1 MDVPEHVPTE
11 PSEPPRPESGTPPD
25 DRRRL
30 RILVRILLISGFI
43 LVLVRVFVFEPYGIP
58 TGSMRPVIL
67 EGDVVLVSKLPY
79 RIRSLRNL
87 PFTQTP
93 LPSLELPGLSH
104 LERGDV
110 VVFDYPVPSEIS
122 PGEGTQ
128 YVKRCMAIAGDTVQ
142 LVEGRIRVNGV
153 EVPSRWGVEEDG
165 RNRRAPVIPEQA
177 SRIFRAGDPV
187 VIPFKGYEILLD
199 SVVAERWRLVIEGEG
214 YSVGF
219 RNHIVFIGGLPAT
232 RYMFK
237 RDYFLALGDNS
248 LISKDSR
255 YFGVVPTDNLIG
267 QAWAIYWSREPDGDI
282 RWGRIGRLIR

>member
-1 MDVPEHVPTE
+1 M
-11 PSEPPRPESGTPPD
+11 
-25 DRRRL
+25 
-30 RILVRILLISGFI
+30 RILVRILLITGFI
-43 LVLVRVFVFEPYGIP
+43 LVLVRVFVLEPYAIP

-67 EGDVVLVSKLPY
+67 EGDVILVSKLPY
-79 RIRSLRNL
+79 RIRSLRYL

-93 LPSLELPGLSH
+93 LPYLELPGLGH

-110 VVFDYPVPSEIS
+110 VVFDYPFPSEIN

-128 YVKRCMAIAGDTVQ
+128 YVKRAMATAGDTVQ

-153 EVPSRWGVEEDG
+153 EVPSRWGIEEDG

-177 SRIFRAGDPV
+177 SRLFRDGDPV
-187 VIPFKGYEILLD
+187 ITPFKGYEIQID
-199 SVVAERWRLVIEGEG
+199 SVIAERWRFVMEGEG

-232 RYMFK
+232 RYTFK

-255 YFGVVPTDNLIG
+255 YFGFVPYDNLIG
-267 QAWAIYWSREPDGDI
+267 QAWMIYWSRDPDDGV
-282 RWGRIGRLIR
+282 RWGRICNLIR